1 MQIKISQASEEL
13 TKLDKL
19 AQVLYDFFNFDVRSD
34 MLVSGIFTKPYMDES
49 SNTPPNPEDYEYLY
63 DKLEHVNGEPTPQIY
78 AWRKWGYKAQSLV
91 NRLDQKG
98 YEIHEIQK
106 VD

>member
-1 MQIKISQASEEL
+1 MKINISQAPEEL

-49 SNTPPNPEDYEYLY
+49 SNEPPNPENYEYFY
-63 DKLEHVNGEPTPQIY
+63 DKLDNVNGEPTPLIY
-78 AWRKWGYKAQSLV
+78 AWRKWGWKAQQLI
-91 NRLDQKG
+91 NRLDSKG
-98 YEIHEIQK
+98 YSISEK
-106 VD
+106 TS